1 MDNSATSDCE
11 STDVEFFTLFDQP
24 GDSQLDTY
32 EYDLSTSDFNLYT
45 EKGKE
50 EISPKSTCEN
60 SKDLPPNSPE
70 QRLDSNVNVS
80 VQESVKSTNAGSQER
95 QFSDNEILDF
105 RHQFCLSVSN
115 KKAFCKKIVQKIHNN
130 FLVNEL
136 NYCQMK
142 RGEHRNIK
150 KEYFGNYISKKEE
163 ILKYL
168 RKNKDQIINQIPELK
183 LINNF

>member
-1 MDNSATSDCE
+1 MYNSATSDCE
-11 STDVEFFTLFDQP
+11 STDVEFFSLFDQP
-24 GDSQLDTY
+24 EDWFDLTKDFSQG
-32 EYDLSTSDFNLYT
+32 

-80 VQESVKSTNAGSQER
+80 VQESVKSANAGSQER

-130 FLVNEL
+130 FLVNGL
-136 NYCQMK
+136 NFCQMK

-150 KEYFGNYISKKEE
+150 KKYFGNYISKKEE

-183 LINNF
+183 LNNNF

>member
-1 MDNSATSDCE
+1 MYNSATSDCE
-11 STDVEFFTLFDQP
+11 STDVEFFSLFDQP
-24 GDSQLDTY
+24 EDWFDLTKDFSQV
-32 EYDLSTSDFNLYT
+32 

-80 VQESVKSTNAGSQER
+80 VQESVKSANAGSQER

-105 RHQFCLSVSN
+105 RHQFCLSVSK

-130 FLVNEL
+130 FLVNGL
-136 NYCQMK
+136 NFFQMK